1 MKRFFR
7 ALLCYAVF
15 FSINAVGAELGSP
28 VSITPYTNDR
38 FLVVD
43 YKNLF
48 LVGADGQRV
57 LVTPEIPAGKAWN
70 PTGVFYRSGLTYI
83 ANYGGHNVIA
93 GEIQNGR
100 FIWKMEFVAPGL
112 RSPEGV
118 AADADIVAV
127 ADYDGSNISAF
138 AHDGTQLWR
147 TKLDLAHGVWIE
159 GDFVYA
165 TALGADARVAK
176 LSKQTGKELLKVET
190 RDWHNGYIYPTAI
203 TTALGSGLVG
213 DLLVVDADSGALVS
227 ITKDLKEVGRTGKS
241 SAEFWQ
247 RPYSAVAH
255 NGELYVT
262 DTEGN
267 RLRKLADGVLSTFG
281 KDSGQRHIGSPPK
294 YGDKGNPFCAPQEA
308 QVPFTQSL
316 RATLGYQ
323 GACLHNDAEGWTSKA
338 IWPVGGPLLR
348 RPPNGIGYAWQFA
361 MDIDG
366 QAFTITGSPN
376 RKMVMVSSGDA
387 YIFVNIPLNYV
398 IWGAPKDATEL
409 EQLLAPQIKQEWRRY
424 QDIRWM
430 CGPLP
435 AFIKYGTENREP
447 LAEQLHQLISAKNAK
462 ELAQKWLNGEAIT
475 QTDIDSITS
484 RGRVFYLDDLAILT
498 MLSNSTPE
506 VEIRKFARCK
516 QLVY

>member
-7 ALLCYAVF
+7 ALLCCTAFVG
-15 FSINAVGAELGSP
+15 INAVSAEMSSL
-28 VSITPYTNDR
+28 VSITQYTNDR

-48 LVGADGQRV
+48 LVDADGRRV
-57 LVTPEIPAGKAWN
+57 IVRPEIPDGKTWN

-93 GEIQNGR
+93 GEIRDGR
-100 FIWKMEFVAPGL
+100 FIWKMEFSAPDL
-112 RSPEGV
+112 SSPEGV
-118 AADADIVAV
+118 AADADIVVV

-138 AHDGTQLWR
+138 THDGKLLWR
-147 TKLDLAHGVWIE
+147 TQVDLAHGVWVE

-165 TALGADARVAK
+165 TALGDDARLAK
-176 LSKQTGKELLKVET
+176 LSKQTGEKLLTVET
-190 RDWHNGYIYPTAI
+190 RGWHNGYIYPTAI

-213 DLLVVDADSGALVS
+213 DLIVVDADSGTMVS
-227 ITKDLKEVGRTGKS
+227 ITKDLKEVGRTGKG

-255 NGELYVT
+255 NGALYIT
-262 DTEGN
+262 DTEGK
-267 RLRKLADGVLSTFG
+267 RLRKLANGVVSTFG
-281 KDSGQRHIGSPPK
+281 PDSDQIHIGSPPQ

-308 QVPFTQSL
+308 QVPFTEGL

-348 RPPNGIGYAWQFA
+348 RPPNGIGYAWQFNMA
-361 MDIDG
+361 VDDQI
-366 QAFTITGSPN
+366 FTITGSPN
-376 RKMVMVSSGDA
+376 RTKVMVSSGDA
-387 YIFVNIPLNYV
+387 YVFVDIPPNYV
-398 IWGAPKDATEL
+398 IWGAPEDTTEL

-430 CGPLP
+430 CGPLS
-435 AFIKYGTENREP
+435 AFIKYGTEARET
-447 LAEQLHQLISAKNAK
+447 LAEQLHQLITAKTA
-462 ELAQKWLNGEAIT
+462 EDLAQKWLNGEPIT
-475 QTDIDSITS
+475 QRDLDNITS
-484 RGRVFYLDDLAILT
+484 KGRAFYLDDLAVLT

-506 VEIRKFARCK
+506 VEIRKFYRCK